1 MLDHLLPRVYNDCDF
16 VDSESNKENVGYF
29 VRRPTASLRSE
40 YDGTPVLH
48 RRVSRGRRTPSP
60 VGLGGVARHLLR
72 GHAAA
77 AMSSAS
83 TITPQDAKKKV
94 MQKKKKT
101 TTTKQ
106 DLVKTTTATTKKN
119 VKSSKKAET
128 SKKVSSQS
136 IGIIR
141 RPLQDI
147 THLYVNERPT
157 VAASR
162 RERLARETLSTS
174 ASMRF
179 F

>member
-16 VDSESNKENVGYF
+16 VDESNKENVGHF

-77 AMSSAS
+77 IVSSAS

-94 MQKKKKT
+94 MQKKKRT
-101 TTTKQ
+101 TTTTQDHTEAPRKKQ
-106 DLVKTTTATTKKN
+106 KM
-119 VKSSKKAET
+119 KSSKKAET

-162 RERLARETLSTS
+162 RERLARETRSTS

>member
-1 MLDHLLPRVYNDCDF
+1 MLDHLLPRVYTDCDF
-16 VDSESNKENVGYF
+16 ADSSESNKENVGYF

-94 MQKKKKT
+94 MQKKK

-106 DLVKTTTATTKKN
+106 DNALKTPKKKN

-128 SKKVSSQS
+128 SKKVVSSQS

-147 THLYVNERPT
+147 THMYVNERPT

-162 RERLARETLSTS
+162 RERMVRETLSTS

>member
-77 AMSSAS
+77 AMSNAS

-94 MQKKKKT
+94 MQKKK
-101 TTTKQ
+101 TTKQ
-106 DLVKTTTATTKKN
+106 DLVKTTTATKKKN

-147 THLYVNERPT
+147 THLYVNERST
-157 VAASR
+157 VAVSR